1 VATLLNDVKNRFA
14 SVDLALL
21 SFRQS
26 TQERKKKQKLML
38 MIYQLIIF
46 LFTQLF

>member
-26 TQERKKKQKLML
+26 TQERKKSKSWCWWYISWSFFCLL
-38 MIYQLIIF
+38 NYL
-46 LFTQLF
+46 